1 MARVLVVDDD
11 PVLRELLV
19 QHLMQGG
26 HVIDAAGNGAEALHR
41 LNEEPFDLV
50 LSDVDM
56 PAMDGLELA
65 RAMRSDPALRR
76 MPLVLLS
83 ARRDDTLWHHA
94 QFLGALFLAK
104 PVLGEELQ
112 RVIERS
118 LARRDFSGSAVARA
132 RARRNRR
139 PLDGKSV
146 TH

>member
-11 PVLRELLV
+11 PVLRDVLSI
-19 QHLMQGG
+19 HLMQEG
-26 HVIDAAGNGAEALHR
+26 HVIRAAGNGAEALRR
-41 LNEEPFDLV
+41 LKEEPFDLV

-65 RAMRSDPALRR
+65 RAMRSDPALRQI
-76 MPLVLLS
+76 PLVLLS

-94 QFLGALFLAK
+94 QFMGALFVAK
-104 PVLGEELQ
+104 PVLAEELH
-112 RVIERS
+112 RVVERS
-118 LARRDFSGSAVARA
+118 LARRDFIGSAAARA

-139 PLDGKSV
+139 PLDAKSV